1 MKMLRKTIR
10 KILLENNEYFDK
22 LATMITSGNV
32 ENIQSAMELAE
43 TLEYVTDVI
52 YVPAPLAWDRTK
64 TVHKWQFDA
73 VQGLSDAIEQK
84 RKTIR
89 HQNPDFGVRLN
100 QPYPGATIIRQIVS
114 QQ

>member
-1 MKMLRKTIR
+1 MNTLRRTIR
-10 KILLENNEYFDK
+10 KILLENNLHFDK
-22 LATMITSGNV
+22 LAVMITSGNV

-52 YVPAPLAWDRTK
+52 YVDTPLAWDQTK

-89 HQNPDFGVRLN
+89 HQNPDFGARFN

-114 QQ
+114 QK